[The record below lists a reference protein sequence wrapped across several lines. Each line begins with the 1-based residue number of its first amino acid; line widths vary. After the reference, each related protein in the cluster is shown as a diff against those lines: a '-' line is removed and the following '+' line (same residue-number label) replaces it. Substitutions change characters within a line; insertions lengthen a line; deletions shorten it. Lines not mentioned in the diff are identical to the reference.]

1 MSWNKNPTSMYSRSF
16 ACARQKLRTPPQDAM
31 AASQLD
37 QILLQL
43 MCPWDRGPMISPQLA
58 AQKKSWPIMARQPR
72 DSNPWQ
78 PMSQRA
84 LCSAPPCR
92 AYSFPTTDAFASP
105 PVSCCGCNSN
115 LSSPKTLSQ
124 LSGFCIFFAQ
134 SDFTISAPSAAL
146 LRQKP

>member
-1 MSWNKNPTSMYSRSF
+1 MCSAKVAHTTTSSYGGLAARSNPTAIDVPLGSWTHD
-16 ACARQKLRTPPQDAM
+16 LTPT
-31 AASQLD
+31 
-37 QILLQL
+37 
-43 MCPWDRGPMISPQLA
+43 CWKKNHGP
-58 AQKKSWPIMARQPR
+58 SWPIMARQPR

-124 LSGFCIFFAQ
+124 LSGFCIFSAQ